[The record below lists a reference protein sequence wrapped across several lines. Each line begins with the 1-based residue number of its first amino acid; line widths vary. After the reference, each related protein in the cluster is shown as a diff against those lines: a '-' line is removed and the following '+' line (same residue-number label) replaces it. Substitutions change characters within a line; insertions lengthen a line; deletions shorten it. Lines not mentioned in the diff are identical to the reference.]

1 MNQQQRL
8 DYLSAMGVQIWLQH
22 TLTHDDVDKQKSV
35 LTQSVT
41 TIATEEVATINKS
54 EAPIQII
61 CTSNSRPTWDELRDQ
76 VTACTTCV
84 LHKTRIQTVFG
95 VGNQQADWM
104 IIGEAPGAQ
113 EDQQGEPFVGR
124 AGMLLNEILFSLD
137 LQRNAVFIA
146 NILKCRPPNNRDP
159 LPNEVA
165 ACATFLKQQVEHVAP
180 RIILALG
187 RIAAQNL
194 LQTSESIGRLRGRV
208 HNYHSIPVI
217 VLYHPAYLLRSP
229 LEKRKVLQ
237 DLLLAQQTLKQ
248 TNNNT
253 MSDVIKK
260 QQSRSLN
267 DLLD

>member
-8 DYLSAMGVQIWLQH
+8 DYLKAMGVQVWLQR
-22 TLTHDDVDKQKSV
+22 TSVQEASNQQTISMQSEMVLPDLEKTHVLDKP
-35 LTQSVT
+35 
-41 TIATEEVATINKS
+41 
-54 EAPIQII
+54 EAPIQQL
-61 CTSNSRPTWDELRDQ
+61 CTSKTMQTLGELREQ
-76 VTACTTCV
+76 VSGCKACD

-95 VGNQQADWM
+95 IGDQQADWM

-124 AGMLLNEILFSLD
+124 AGMLLNEILFSLG
-137 LQRNAVFIA
+137 LQRESVFIA

-159 LPNEVA
+159 LPNEVE
-165 ACATFLKQQVEHVAP
+165 ACGNYLKQQVEQVAP

-194 LQTSESIGRLRGRV
+194 LQTTESIGRLRGRV
-208 HNYHSIPVI
+208 HEYHSIPVI

-237 DLLLAQQTLKQ
+237 DLLLARQTL
-248 TNNNT
+248 TH
-253 MSDVIKK
+253 
-260 QQSRSLN
+260 
-267 DLLD
+267 

>member
-1 MNQQQRL
+1 MTDQRL
-8 DYLSAMGVQIWLQH
+8 DYLAAMGVQVWLERASIPNDAHCQ
-22 TLTHDDVDKQKSV
+22 
-35 LTQSVT
+35 QSVSMAKT
-41 TIATEEVATINKS
+41 AEVTVINQ
-54 EAPIQII
+54 PDTPRQQV
-61 CTSNSRPTWDELRDQ
+61 CTSNSRQTWDELRDQ
-76 VTACTTCV
+76 VTACTACV

-159 LPNEVA
+159 LPNEVE
-165 ACATFLKQQVEHVAP
+165 ACAAYLQQQVEHVAP
-180 RIILALG
+180 KIILALG

-194 LQTSESIGRLRGRV
+194 LQTTESIGRLRGRV
-208 HNYHSIPVI
+208 HDYHSIPVI

-237 DLLLAQQTLKQ
+237 DLLFAQQTLKQ
-248 TNNNT
+248 TINNT
-253 MSDVIKK
+253 MSDVIENNN
-260 QQSRSLN
+260 R
-267 DLLD
+267 D